1 LARLIEAVRGNV
13 RRKNVARLGEIH
25 EVLVERPARRGDLML
40 ARTRSNHLVLL
51 DLPPTAIGQYHSVR
65 LTGTTGSTFTGVV
78 VLPVTAA
85 RAADRMAVL

>member
-1 LARLIEAVRGNV
+1 
-13 RRKNVARLGEIH
+13 
-25 EVLVERPARRGDLML
+25 DLML